1 MRGFRMSK
9 IFLKQVYLLNW
20 YGFVDKTIPIGKSL
34 SLITGENECGK
45 STVLD
50 AIKYAFTGD
59 TDFNKASSATRI
71 GSGRRT
77 LASYTR
83 CLIDPDTGKYARPSG
98 SYPNVYTHI
107 ALEYHNELYDTDFVL
122 GVILETNS
130 SDNVDNYWY
139 SLENKKLKD
148 IFFFNEF
155 EGKKYVLSS
164 KQFRD
169 KNKTEILNKNNGVV
183 KFMTMTGLKLQSEG
197 ITKYQRKLKSIMT
210 YNPEAKIQQ
219 FIKESV
225 LEDKNI
231 NLNKLKEAKEGID
244 DITKSFEVLE
254 KEIKEL
260 DAILQAFNEYSR
272 VDSRLAKDDAK
283 RVYKSL
289 LNNSKKIEANAKKIN
304 DNLFEIDRLSD
315 LLKQEESDKEQKDIE
330 LRNANRQLDQ
340 MDGTK
345 AIQDEKDKLKQL
357 QDKADSYIEKINA
370 LNVLLKRINE
380 YSISMS
386 LDFELS
392 NLSDPDIPSSFKNN
406 EINEFRNKIDQLLD
420 KLNKEGYA
428 LETSFKEV
436 QEQIINLDKII
447 KACEKNL
454 PDYSR
459 VSNQLGLIKEINT
472 KFKELKINSEAKF
485 SSSFVIELKNEE
497 WRNSVETFLGIHR
510 YSILVEPEY
519 FHIANE
525 VINNSQ
531 YKYVELVNTPL
542 LCRKDFDV
550 LDDSLLHQLEIRNET
565 ARKYFAY
572 WLGRIHAVEMEEVSK
587 YENAISKEGK
597 ISRNMAVTFLNFKK
611 LGSYCLGE
619 DAVQLNKDRAITQ
632 KRSLEDQE
640 RMLLEEKNINANKIT
655 STKVINQLINKEY
668 DLEAPKNNSLNQIE
682 IYDCND
688 RIQKLE
694 AALKHNNEY
703 LLLVERIS
711 EIEGKLKTL
720 NKSIDINR
728 QDKIKFESE
737 NKNLESINNKL
748 ETENID
754 SENKLDNLSIDYPS
768 EVRGAKDE
776 YNYFIEGK
784 RETGDIMIASTRLR
798 AETEKRSCERDIT
811 NKQSVYNAGKRPE
824 ESLPVGI
831 EYEHEY
837 RKRKNRLQVDDFEGI
852 KAKLVAQT
860 KKYEGI
866 FKNEFVLKI
875 KTNIEEAQADIKD
888 INRQLKKLQFTTT
901 YQFDVKNVTGTSD
914 YARIFEY
921 ADYLQKTNRIDN
933 GQMMIGS
940 VVEYD
945 ENEATKREEE
955 LKEIVNRIISKN
967 NNDLLNDFADYRNYM
982 EYEVIV
988 NNEDITGGR
997 LSKLAGYN
1005 SGAGTQIPYT
1015 IILSAAL
1022 SIIYNARKNST
1033 RLVFIDEPFEKM
1045 SDKNI
1050 KIMLDFFKTQDFQVI
1065 FCAPPNKLDSIGKE
1079 CDAVI
1084 PIKKI
1089 NKSNMII
1096 GAIKFYE

>member
-1 MRGFRMSK
+1 M
-9 IFLKQVYLLNW
+9 ILK
-20 YGFVDKTIPIGKSL
+20 
-34 SLITGENECGK
+34 
-45 STVLD
+45 
-50 AIKYAFTGD
+50 
-59 TDFNKASSATRI
+59 
-71 GSGRRT
+71 
-77 LASYTR
+77 
-83 CLIDPDTGKYARPSG
+83 
-98 SYPNVYTHI
+98 
-107 ALEYHNELYDTDFVL
+107 
-122 GVILETNS
+122 
-130 SDNVDNYWY
+130 
-139 SLENKKLKD
+139 
-148 IFFFNEF
+148 
-155 EGKKYVLSS
+155 
-164 KQFRD
+164 
-169 KNKTEILNKNNGVV
+169 
-183 KFMTMTGLKLQSEG
+183 
-197 ITKYQRKLKSIMT
+197 
-210 YNPEAKIQQ
+210 
-219 FIKESV
+219 
-225 LEDKNI
+225 
-231 NLNKLKEAKEGID
+231 
-244 DITKSFEVLE
+244 
-254 KEIKEL
+254 
-260 DAILQAFNEYSR
+260 
-272 VDSRLAKDDAK
+272 
-283 RVYKSL
+283 
-289 LNNSKKIEANAKKIN
+289 
-304 DNLFEIDRLSD
+304 
-315 LLKQEESDKEQKDIE
+315 
-330 LRNANRQLDQ
+330 
-340 MDGTK
+340 
-345 AIQDEKDKLKQL
+345 
-357 QDKADSYIEKINA
+357 
-370 LNVLLKRINE
+370 
-380 YSISMS
+380 
-386 LDFELS
+386 
-392 NLSDPDIPSSFKNN
+392 
-406 EINEFRNKIDQLLD
+406 
-420 KLNKEGYA
+420 
-428 LETSFKEV
+428 
-436 QEQIINLDKII
+436 
-447 KACEKNL
+447 
-454 PDYSR
+454 
-459 VSNQLGLIKEINT
+459 
-472 KFKELKINSEAKF
+472 
-485 SSSFVIELKNEE
+485 
-497 WRNSVETFLGIHR
+497 
-510 YSILVEPEY
+510 
-519 FHIANE
+519 
-525 VINNSQ
+525 
-531 YKYVELVNTPL
+531 
-542 LCRKDFDV
+542 
-550 LDDSLLHQLEIRNET
+550 
-565 ARKYFAY
+565 
-572 WLGRIHAVEMEEVSK
+572 
-587 YENAISKEGK
+587 
-597 ISRNMAVTFLNFKK
+597 
-611 LGSYCLGE
+611 
-619 DAVQLNKDRAITQ
+619 
-632 KRSLEDQE
+632 
-640 RMLLEEKNINANKIT
+640 
-655 STKVINQLINKEY
+655 
-668 DLEAPKNNSLNQIE
+668 
-682 IYDCND
+682 
-688 RIQKLE
+688 
-694 AALKHNNEY
+694 
-703 LLLVERIS
+703 
-711 EIEGKLKTL
+711 
-720 NKSIDINR
+720 
-728 QDKIKFESE
+728 
-737 NKNLESINNKL
+737 
-748 ETENID
+748 
-754 SENKLDNLSIDYPS
+754 NKLDNLSIDYPS

>member
-1 MRGFRMSK
+1 MSK
-9 IFLKQVYLLNW
+9 IILKQVYLLNW
-20 YGFVDKTIPIGKSL
+20 YGFIDKTIPIGKSL

-59 TDFNKASSATRI
+59 TDFNKASSSTRI
-71 GSGRRT
+71 GVGRRT

-83 CLIDPDTGKYARPSG
+83 CLIDPDTRKYARPSNL
-98 SYPNVYTHI
+98 YPNVYTHI

-122 GVILETNS
+122 GVILETNP

-139 SLENKKLKD
+139 SLENKTLKD
-148 IFFFNEF
+148 IFFFNES

-169 KNKTEILNKNNGVV
+169 KNKAELLNKNNGVV

-244 DITKSFEVLE
+244 DITKSFEILE
-254 KEIKEL
+254 NEIKEL
-260 DAILQAFNEYSR
+260 DAILKLFNDYSR
-272 VDSRLAKDDAK
+272 VNSRLAKDDAK
-283 RVYKSL
+283 KIYKRL
-289 LNNSKKIEANAKKIN
+289 LNVSQTIESNEKKIN
-304 DNLFEIDRLSD
+304 DRIFEIDKLST
-315 LLKQEESDKEQKDIE
+315 LLKREGSEKEQKDKE
-330 LRNANRQLDQ
+330 LRNANSQLDQ

-357 QDKADSYIEKINA
+357 NDKARSYKEKIEA
-370 LNVLLKRINE
+370 LDILSKRINE
-380 YSISMS
+380 FSESMPLNLELVDL
-386 LDFELS
+386 LD
-392 NLSDPDIPSSFKNN
+392 PKIPSSVKNN
-406 EINEFRNKIDQLLD
+406 KINELKNEFDGLL
-420 KLNKEGYA
+420 KSLTIEGYR
-428 LETSFKEV
+428 LETSLKEV
-436 QEQIINLDKII
+436 QEQITNFDNII
-447 KACEKNL
+447 KTCDKNL

-459 VSNQLGLIKEINT
+459 VSNQLGLIREINN
-472 KFKELKINSEAKF
+472 KFKELKINSEARF

-497 WRNSVETFLGIHR
+497 WRNSIESFLGIHR

-519 FHIANE
+519 FHIANK
-525 VINNSQ
+525 VIDNSQ
-531 YKYVELVNTPL
+531 YKHVELVNTPL
-542 LCRKDFDV
+542 LCRKDFDIV
-550 LDDSLLHQLEIRNET
+550 DDSLLHQLEIRNET

-572 WLGRIHAVEMEEVSK
+572 WLGRIHAVEMNEVPK
-587 YENAISKEGK
+587 HERAMSKEGK

-611 LGSYCLGE
+611 LVSYCLGE
-619 DAVQLNKDRAITQ
+619 DAIKLNRDRAIEQ
-632 KRSLEDQE
+632 KHLLENQE
-640 RMLLEEKNINANKIT
+640 RMLLDKKNLNESKVM
-655 STKVINQLINKEY
+655 STKAINQLITKEY
-668 DLEAPKNNSLNQIE
+668 DLEAPKNYSINQIE
-682 IYDCND
+682 IYKCNEE
-688 RIQKLE
+688 IQKLE
-694 AALKHNNEY
+694 AALKQNNEY
-703 LLLVERIS
+703 LVLIERIS
-711 EIEGKLKTL
+711 KIENDL
-720 NKSIDINR
+720 NVLNDFIDKNR
-728 QDKIKFESE
+728 ENKIKFESE
-737 NKNLESINNKL
+737 KNLLESHNYSLKS
-748 ETENID
+748 EKEK
-754 SENKLDNLSIDYPS
+754 SENELDNLSIDYPS
-768 EVRGAKDE
+768 EVREAKDE
-776 YNYFIEGK
+776 YNQFIEGK
-784 RETGDIMIASTRLR
+784 RETGDVMIASTRTR
-798 AETEKRSCERDIT
+798 AETEKRTCVVKIG
-811 NKQSVYNAGKRPE
+811 NQQGAYNVGKRPE
-824 ESLPVGI
+824 ETLHVGI

-852 KAKLVAQT
+852 KAKLAAQT
-860 KKYEGI
+860 QKYEGI

-888 INRQLKKLQFTTT
+888 INRQLKKLQFNTI

-914 YARIFEY
+914 YARILEY
-921 ADYLQKTNRIDN
+921 ADYLKKTNRIDN
-933 GQMMIGS
+933 GQIMLGLGAG
-940 VVEYD
+940 YD
-945 ENEATKREEE
+945 ENEAAKQEEE
-955 LKEIVNRIISKN
+955 IKEIVNRIISKN

-988 NNEDITGGR
+988 NNAEITNGR

-1050 KIMLDFFKTQDFQVI
+1050 KIMLNFFKAQEFQVI

-1089 NKSNMII
+1089 NKSNMIL
-1096 GAIKFYE
+1096 GAIKFHE

>member
-1 MRGFRMSK
+1 M
-9 IFLKQVYLLNW
+9 
-20 YGFVDKTIPIGKSL
+20 
-34 SLITGENECGK
+34 
-45 STVLD
+45 
-50 AIKYAFTGD
+50 
-59 TDFNKASSATRI
+59 
-71 GSGRRT
+71 
-77 LASYTR
+77 
-83 CLIDPDTGKYARPSG
+83 
-98 SYPNVYTHI
+98 
-107 ALEYHNELYDTDFVL
+107 
-122 GVILETNS
+122 
-130 SDNVDNYWY
+130 
-139 SLENKKLKD
+139 
-148 IFFFNEF
+148 
-155 EGKKYVLSS
+155 
-164 KQFRD
+164 
-169 KNKTEILNKNNGVV
+169 
-183 KFMTMTGLKLQSEG
+183 
-197 ITKYQRKLKSIMT
+197 
-210 YNPEAKIQQ
+210 
-219 FIKESV
+219 
-225 LEDKNI
+225 
-231 NLNKLKEAKEGID
+231 
-244 DITKSFEVLE
+244 
-254 KEIKEL
+254 
-260 DAILQAFNEYSR
+260 
-272 VDSRLAKDDAK
+272 
-283 RVYKSL
+283 
-289 LNNSKKIEANAKKIN
+289 
-304 DNLFEIDRLSD
+304 
-315 LLKQEESDKEQKDIE
+315 
-330 LRNANRQLDQ
+330 
-340 MDGTK
+340 
-345 AIQDEKDKLKQL
+345 
-357 QDKADSYIEKINA
+357 
-370 LNVLLKRINE
+370 
-380 YSISMS
+380 
-386 LDFELS
+386 
-392 NLSDPDIPSSFKNN
+392 
-406 EINEFRNKIDQLLD
+406 
-420 KLNKEGYA
+420 
-428 LETSFKEV
+428 
-436 QEQIINLDKII
+436 
-447 KACEKNL
+447 
-454 PDYSR
+454 
-459 VSNQLGLIKEINT
+459 
-472 KFKELKINSEAKF
+472 
-485 SSSFVIELKNEE
+485 
-497 WRNSVETFLGIHR
+497 
-510 YSILVEPEY
+510 
-519 FHIANE
+519 
-525 VINNSQ
+525 
-531 YKYVELVNTPL
+531 
-542 LCRKDFDV
+542 
-550 LDDSLLHQLEIRNET
+550 
-565 ARKYFAY
+565 
-572 WLGRIHAVEMEEVSK
+572 
-587 YENAISKEGK
+587 
-597 ISRNMAVTFLNFKK
+597 
-611 LGSYCLGE
+611 
-619 DAVQLNKDRAITQ
+619 
-632 KRSLEDQE
+632 
-640 RMLLEEKNINANKIT
+640 
-655 STKVINQLINKEY
+655 
-668 DLEAPKNNSLNQIE
+668 
-682 IYDCND
+682 
-688 RIQKLE
+688 
-694 AALKHNNEY
+694 
-703 LLLVERIS
+703 VERIS